1 MSEEVVHPGY
11 RTLTSYFVVKNTTE
25 AVAWYKKA
33 FDAVELMDMPGE
45 DGAGYAEV
53 LIGDSVLMLSTADK
67 TLQLRTPGLA
77 DAEVT
82 HMGLIYVE
90 DVDKVFDQAVAAG
103 AKVLHGMETHDCG
116 ARYGS
121 LRDPFGHQW
130 TVSVATPPAC

>member
-33 FDAVELMDMPGE
+33 LKAVELMDMPGE

-53 LIGDSVLMLSTADK
+53 LIGDSVLMLSTADSNLGL
-67 TLQLRTPGLA
+67 TTPK
-77 DAEVT
+77 AEGGDVT

-90 DVDKVFDQAVAAG
+90 DPDAIFNQAVAEG
-103 AKVLHGMETHDCG
+103 AKVLYAMKTHDCG

-121 LRDPFGHQW
+121 FRDPFGHQW
-130 TVSVATPPAC
+130 TVSVATPAAE